1 MAAINVYHTNV
12 TTDNLSRNDILQ
24 WINSALDANY
34 TKIEDL
40 CTGAAYCQ
48 FMEMMFPGS
57 LQLKRVK
64 FNAKLEHEN
73 IQNFKILQNA
83 FRAVQVDKIVPVEKL
98 VKGKFQDNFEFVQW
112 FKKFFDA
119 NYTDSHDYDPLA
131 ARDGQPLGS
140 GTKAVGP
147 GATSGSSGIRV
158 PPAAATR
165 PPPTKTA
172 APPLVRPTPTT
183 RPIQQQQQQQQQPKV
198 SPAVHRAPAPPVQQP
213 TSVSDHHQ
221 NVRLQP
227 ATSGSDHHHQNAR
240 LQQEIDNLQD
250 LIQQH
255 ASQVA
260 GLEKERDFYYQKL
273 RDVEMICQE
282 PDYESLPSV
291 QKILEILYATEEGFA
306 QPEQENGISDF
317 DNGNGLT
324 VDNGS
329 NFVVGDEE
337 TY

>member
-1 MAAINVYHTNV
+1 MAAINVYHTSV

-57 LQLKRVK
+57 IGARSKRVK
-64 FNAKLEHEN
+64 WNTKLEHEYIN
-73 IQNFKILQNA
+73 NFKVLQEYFKA
-83 FRAVQVDKIVPVEKL
+83 LSVDKIVPVEKL

-119 NYTDSHDYDPLA
+119 NYTDPHDYDPVA

-140 GTKAVGP
+140 GTKALGP
-147 GATSGSSGIRV
+147 GATSGSSGTRA
-158 PPAAATR
+158 PPAVAAR
-165 PPPTKTA
+165 PPPTKTV
-172 APPLVRPTPTT
+172 APPIARPTTT
-183 RPIQQQQQQQQQPKV
+183 TKPIQQQQPKI
-198 SPAVHRAPAPPVQQP
+198 SPAAHRAPAPPVQQP
-213 TSVSDHHQ
+213 PVANDHHQ
-221 NVRLQP
+221 NTRVHQP
-227 ATSGSDHHHQNAR
+227 TAGSDHHHQNAR
-240 LQQEIDNLQD
+240 LQQEIDHLQD

-255 ASQVA
+255 ASQIA

-282 PDYESLPSV
+282 PEYESSQPI
-291 QKILEILYATEEGFA
+291 QKVLEILYATEEGFA
-306 QPEQENGISDF
+306 QPDQENANGDF
-317 DNGNGLT
+317 DNGDGLT
-324 VDNGS
+324 VNNGNGS
-329 NFVVGDEE
+329 AFVGGDDE